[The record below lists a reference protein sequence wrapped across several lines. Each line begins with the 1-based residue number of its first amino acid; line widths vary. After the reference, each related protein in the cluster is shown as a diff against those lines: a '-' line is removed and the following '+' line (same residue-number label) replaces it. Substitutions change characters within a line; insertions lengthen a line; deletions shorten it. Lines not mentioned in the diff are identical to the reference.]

1 MKLFEINKAG
11 HDFGGAPVLTDV
23 SFEIEEGESFGIIGP
38 NGSGK
43 STLIKGMTGLLS
55 LNQGEVRFRGRS
67 VKTAPKKE
75 LARQI
80 AVLEQEGTPA
90 LSFSV
95 EEIVAMGRYPWL
107 KPLADLSPRDREI
120 VRKVLTSLGLWEI
133 RSQSIAT
140 LSGGQRQLVSL
151 ARAMA
156 QEPQVLILDEP
167 TTYLDIGHQTLVM
180 EYVRQWHAE
189 QGITVI
195 MVLHDLNLAA
205 QYCSKLLLLEDGQ
218 VRGCGDMSDVLK
230 ESIISKVY
238 NTDLIMIEHPVLGV
252 PQFLHLRIF

>member
-1 MKLFEINKAG
+1 MKLFQVIKAG

-23 SFEIEEGESFGIIGP
+23 SFEIEKGEFFGIIGP

-43 STLIKGMTGLLS
+43 STLIKTMTALIS
-55 LNQGEVRFRGRS
+55 LNEGEVRYQGKS
-67 VKTAPKKE
+67 VKSINKKE

-80 AVLEQEGTPA
+80 AVLEQEGTPP

-107 KPLADLSPRDREI
+107 KPFSDLSPRDKSIIQE
-120 VRKVLTSLGLWEI
+120 VLESLELWEI
-133 RSQSIAT
+133 RAQSAGT

-156 QEPQVLILDEP
+156 QQPQVLILDEP

-180 EYVRQWHAE
+180 EHVRKWHAE

-195 MVLHDLNLAA
+195 VVLHDLNLAA
-205 QYCSKLLLLEDGQ
+205 QYCTKLLLLEEGH
-218 VRGCGDMSDVLK
+218 VHSCGLVNDVLK
-230 ESIISKVY
+230 ENIISKVY
-238 NTDLIMIEHPVLGV
+238 DTELIMIEHPVLGV
-252 PQFLHLRIF
+252 PQFLLTSK